1 MLLAAIKSINSIL
14 EKISI
19 AKKEKRIY
27 KICQQTS
34 QKTLN
39 NHSKSDNLSGS

>member
-34 QKTLN
+34 QN
-39 NHSKSDNLSGS
+39 NLEQSFKIR